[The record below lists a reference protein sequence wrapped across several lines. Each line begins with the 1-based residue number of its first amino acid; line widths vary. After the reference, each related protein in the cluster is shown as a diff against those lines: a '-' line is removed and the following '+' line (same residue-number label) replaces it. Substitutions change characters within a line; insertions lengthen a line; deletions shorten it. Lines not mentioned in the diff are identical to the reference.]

1 MDSFFEIRS
10 CFHSLFDLK
19 IQFLGFVTVYLCRRN
34 FHFSKFAGH
43 LFRWAK
49 FSWTAWIAIRKIF
62 LTHSQGQTEVPRLLC
77 IVKRFRPPGILHAG
91 AGRGSLYDVTIGK

>member
-43 LFRWAK
+43 LFRWEK
-49 FSWTAWIAIRKIF
+49 
-62 LTHSQGQTEVPRLLC
+62 VRLHGL
-77 IVKRFRPPGILHAG
+77 R
-91 AGRGSLYDVTIGK
+91 